1 MRVGKA
7 VVWTCSLLLALGALP
22 AAAAPFVL
30 ASPSANLPLVAL
42 AVPFFAAEH
51 IAAVSPDAA
60 PAPADADAD
69 EATDVRRLVD
79 TALLQRDV
87 RYRFGGRDPSGG
99 FDCSGFV
106 HYVFAQALGLDLPAN
121 SAAQFRIGERVDRD
135 AMRTGDL
142 VFFRDRRGR
151 INHVGIYLDD
161 GRFIHSPSRGER
173 VRVDSLA
180 ESYWARHFAGAKRLD
195 ALAQR

>member
-1 MRVGKA
+1 MRAGKA
-7 VVWTCSLLLALGALP
+7 EAWVCSLLLALGALP
-22 AAAAPFVL
+22 AAAAPSVL
-30 ASPSANLPLVAL
+30 ASPSASLPLA
-42 AVPFFAAEH
+42 AMTVPFFAAEH
-51 IAAVSPDAA
+51 VVAPSTDAA
-60 PAPADADAD
+60 PAPAD
-69 EATDVRRLVD
+69 ETTTEVRRLVD

-106 HYVFAQALGLDLPAN
+106 HYVFAQALGLDLPPN
-121 SAAQFRIGERVDRD
+121 SAAQFRVGERVDRD

-142 VFFRDRRGR
+142 VFFRDRHGR

-180 ESYWARHFAGAKRLD
+180 ESYWARRFAGAKRMD